1 MGLFDQ
7 DLLLPG
13 VVTEI
18 ISDYSS
24 GYDTSLFGTTDSV
37 AIIGT
42 AFNGPVGKPVE
53 IYSPEH
59 ARYMFGSTYDSKT
72 RREATLVANIQD
84 AWDRGCRT
92 IYGVRVS
99 GKDIYKDYQ
108 LAADTNLKLRISGMF
123 PSNANKDICLVYN
136 DQAFDMAI
144 EIFKPAS
151 RATIQEKNQGLVDQ
165 QDSILVNKVD
175 LYNSGITKDDDLVEL
190 IRLVNDYP
198 YNTVLK
204 LSIVDEDGNDVTLS
218 SKEAKGIKVGDMF
231 PGLYTIGR
239 DVNAASVKANTKM
252 DLVMDAKPYETYEG
266 NFFKKLSLNTNVAQD
281 LPLYDEN
288 GKLSDLIGI
297 SAINQYDFLE
307 VPGRIDEVFLKDKK
321 DYEEVD
327 ISNFELYK
335 RLGKGFAI
343 NAQAHVSKDEDT
355 QKVRVKV
362 KEVVDKAKKKTGIV
376 DGMYSMLENLEVR
389 YRVLAGVSADEQIK
403 GKLPKASE
411 FRFAKAGS
419 AKMLGGAI
427 EIAAKVS
434 KDDLS
439 KSKTYKVKFAEMEE
453 ADEEKLESVKEKL
466 YTEKT
471 IRQATLKPFA
481 DLANDKEEYKEG
493 SLFLVT
499 DVKETVYSEQVNL
512 LYTFTNGKF
521 KSLHEFSSIGE
532 DQLKDSLIL
541 AGNKIYKCSK
551 EVTNASNSSLKHF
564 AFVETVAS
572 DFMKAEE
579 QAKFAMASL
588 DNGSFVIVELVDNVI
603 SDDDE
608 EVLGIAAA
616 GLTAEIL
623 GTVETVLAEDED
635 KLTIAINTSYNEN
648 SIVIKSNSFDFLTID
663 EVAEKLNEDKDFG
676 KLFEV
681 KVLDITKAQEYITDV
696 KNEAGV
702 ELEAT
707 IVDRTLDYDTNL
719 LIPFR
724 TDDNFARHLAQHCLY
739 TSLKT
744 SPTHGIIGTKILL
757 DMGLDSIANRVKQL
771 VDMKLDTLMV
781 GKKDNGTNM
790 LDRNN
795 MPYPLGRKISVIVGQ
810 YAVVT
815 DDNYTYISNM
825 AAGYA
830 GMVSNLPLDQS
841 STCQPI
847 VIPEPMYELTNYQLS
862 SLTAS
867 GFVTVKKS
875 YSKGWVITD
884 GITMAPAGSAYKRL
898 SASRISDGI
907 EDIIRTVCEPYI
919 GKQNHLANQNALRAS
934 LKSELDKI
942 KGTLIEA
949 YEFRLITDRQAAKL
963 GIIDID
969 YSIVPIYEIKQ
980 IQNKVTVQEN

>member
-92 IYGVRVS
+92 IYAVRVS

-108 LAADTNLKLRISGMF
+108 LASDTNLKLRLSGMF

-151 RATIQEKNQGLVDQ
+151 RATINEKNQGLVDQ
-165 QDSILVNKVD
+165 QDSILVNKID

-190 IRLVNDYP
+190 IKSVNDYP
-198 YNTVLK
+198 YNTVLR

-239 DVNAASVKANTKM
+239 DVNAASVKANTKI
-252 DLVMDAKPYETYEG
+252 DLVMNAKPYDSFEG

-343 NAQAHVSKDEDT
+343 NAQAHVSKDELT

-362 KEVVDKAKKKTGIV
+362 KEVVDKSKKKTGIL
-376 DGMYSMLENLEVR
+376 DGMYSMLENLEVK
-389 YRVLAGVSADEQIK
+389 YRVLAGVAADEQIK

-411 FRFAKAGS
+411 FKFAKAGS

-427 EIAAKVS
+427 EVVAKVD
-434 KDDLS
+434 KNDLS

-453 ADEEKLESVKEKL
+453 AEEDKLATVKEKL
-466 YTEKT
+466 YVDKT
-471 IRQATLKPFA
+471 IRQATIKPFA
-481 DLANDKEEYKEG
+481 ELANDKEEYKEG

-499 DVKETVYSEQVNL
+499 DVNESIYSEQVNL

-521 KSLHEFSSIGE
+521 KSLHEFTTSDD

-541 AGNKIYKCSK
+541 AGDKIYKCTKQVQNSG
-551 EVTNASNSSLKHF
+551 NSSLKHY
-564 AFVETVAS
+564 AFVEAVAA
-572 DFMKAEE
+572 DFMISEE
-579 QAKFAMASL
+579 QAKFAIVSL
-588 DNGSFVIVELVDNVI
+588 DNGSFVIVELIDNVA
-603 SDDDE
+603 SEDE
-608 EVLGIAAA
+608 EDVLSRAAS
-616 GLTAEIL
+616 GLTAEVL
-623 GTVETVLAEDED
+623 GTVETVLSEEED
-635 KLTIAINTSYNEN
+635 KLTVAISNGYNEN
-648 SIVIKSNSFDFLTID
+648 AIVIKSNSFDFLTID

-676 KLFEV
+676 KLFDI
-681 KVLDITKAQEYITDV
+681 KVIDITKAQEYISDV
-696 KNEAGV
+696 KEESGV
-702 ELEAT
+702 DLEAT
-707 IVDRTLDYDTNL
+707 IVDKTLDYDTNL

-757 DMGLDSIANRVKQL
+757 DMGLDSVANRVKQL
-771 VDMKLDTLMV
+771 VDMKLDTMMV

-795 MPYPLGRKISVIVGQ
+795 MPYPLGRKISVVVGQ

-919 GKQNHLANQNALRAS
+919 GKQNHLANQNALRSAI
-934 LKSELDKI
+934 KSELDKI

-963 GIIDID
+963 GIINID
-969 YSIVPIYEIKQ
+969 YSIVPVYEIKQ
-980 IQNKVTVQEN
+980 IQNQITVEEK

>member
-24 GYDTSLFGTTDSV
+24 GYDTSLFNTTDSV

-59 ARYMFGSTYDSKT
+59 ARYIFGSTYDSKT

-99 GKDIYKDYQ
+99 GKEIYKDYQ

-136 DQAFDMAI
+136 DEAFDMAI

-151 RATIQEKNQGLVDQ
+151 RATINEKSQGLVDQ

-190 IRLVNDYP
+190 IKSVNDYP
-198 YNTVLK
+198 YNNVLR
-204 LSIVDEDGNDVTLS
+204 LAIVDEDGNDVTLS

-239 DVNAASVKANTKM
+239 NVNAPGVKALTKI
-252 DLVMDAKPYETYEG
+252 DLVMDAKPYESYEG
-266 NFFKKLSLNTNVAQD
+266 KFFKKLSLNTNIAKD
-281 LPLYDEN
+281 LPVYDEN

-307 VPGRIDEVFLKDKK
+307 VPGRINDVFLKDKK

-327 ISNFELYK
+327 ISNFDLYK
-335 RLGKGFAI
+335 RLGRGFAI
-343 NAQAHVSKDEDT
+343 NAEAQVSKDEIT
-355 QKVRVKV
+355 QKVKVKV
-362 KEVVDKAKKKTGIV
+362 KEVVDKSKKKTGII
-376 DGMYSMLENLEVR
+376 DGMYSMLENLEVK
-389 YRVLAGVSADEQIK
+389 YRVLAGVAADEQIK
-403 GKLPKASE
+403 GKLPKAAE
-411 FRFAKAGS
+411 FKFAKAGS
-419 AKMLGGAI
+419 ARMLGGAI
-427 EIAAKVS
+427 EFGAKVN
-434 KDDLS
+434 KDDLT
-439 KSKTYKVKFAEMEE
+439 KAKTYKVKFEEMEE
-453 ADEEKLESVKEKL
+453 ADEQKLESVKFNL

-481 DLANDKEEYKEG
+481 ELATEEEAYEEG

-499 DVKETVYSEQVNL
+499 GVTDSVYAEPVNL
-512 LYTFTNGKF
+512 LYTFTDGKF
-521 KSLHEFSSIGE
+521 KSLHEFSISGE

-541 AGNKIYKCSK
+541 AGDKIYKCTK
-551 EVTNASNSSLKHF
+551 QVQNSVNDSLKHYT
-564 AFVETVAS
+564 FVQAADT
-572 DFMKAEE
+572 DFMISLQK
-579 QAKFAMASL
+579 AKFAIVSL
-588 DNGSFVIVELVDNVI
+588 ENGSFVIVELVN
-603 SDDDE
+603 DDLF
-608 EVLGIAAA
+608 EVTEGVT
-616 GLTAEIL
+616 GLTATVI
-623 GTVETVLAEDED
+623 GTVDTVFAEDED
-635 KLTIAINTSYNEN
+635 KLTIAIRNSYNEN
-648 SIVIKSNSFDFLTID
+648 EIVIKSNSFDFLTID
-663 EVAEKLNEDKDFG
+663 EVAEKLNEDKDFQ

-681 KVLDITKAQEYITDV
+681 KVLDITKAQEYISDI
-696 KNEAGV
+696 KV
-702 ELEAT
+702 ENSLQLAAT
-707 IVDRTLDYDTNL
+707 VVDRTVDYDTNL

-744 SPTHGIIGTKILL
+744 SPTHGIIGTKVLL
-757 DMGLDSIANRVKQL
+757 DLSLDAISNRVKQL

-795 MPYPLGRKISVIVGQ
+795 MPYPLGRKISIVAGQ
-810 YAVVT
+810 YTVVT

-830 GMVSNLPLDQS
+830 GMVSCLPLDQS

-847 VIPEPMYELTNYQLS
+847 TITEPMYELTNYQLS

-884 GITMAPAGSAYKRL
+884 GITMASSDSPFKRL

-907 EDIIRTVCEPYI
+907 EDIIRSVCEPYI
-919 GKQNHLANQNALRAS
+919 GKQNHLANQNALRSAI
-934 LKSELDKI
+934 KSELDKI

-949 YEFRLITDRQAAKL
+949 YQFRLITDRQAAKL
-963 GIIDID
+963 GVIEID
-969 YSIVPIYEIKQ
+969 YSIIPVYEIRQ
-980 IQNKVTVQEN
+980 IQNQITVSEK